1 MLTTTTLTAE
11 RRRAN
16 VRELCDMHS
25 AHTVYPN
32 TRLDEKIERADI
44 KALARFGYT
53 TSPTSDTVTVNRI
66 IIVSDLMA
74 ACAILLGIG
83 SDEAIAKIPTLQAE
97 AEKMIESHNKRAPE
111 QALGTIIVHR
121 PYTSEYN

>member
-25 AHTVYPN
+25 KHTVYPDA
-32 TRLDEKIERADI
+32 RMDEKIERSDI
-44 KALARFGYT
+44 KSLTRFGYMEA
-53 TSPTSDTVTVNRI
+53 PSDTTIQNRI

-83 SDEAIAKIPTLQAE
+83 SEEALAKIQPLQDE
-97 AEKMIESHNKRAPE
+97 AEKMIESHNNKAPE
-111 QALGTIIVHR
+111 QNRNTIS
-121 PYTSEYN
+121 YTPGNGGFY